1 MFDMYARLVKSKKS
15 KHPTLQI
22 VEGIREGKKVKQRI
36 VASLGVVKNLN
47 DLKRIKTLTEHLI
60 RKLEQEGL
68 PPDKKIRIEDLI
80 HKETIYDG
88 FGMVVDCLM
97 KLAGFTKIIQNMPGR
112 HEFDVEETV
121 KLVIAQRLD
130 LPSSKLRTF
139 ERQAEH
145 GFQGVDLQHI
155 YRCMDAIE
163 PLSIA
168 IQNQAF
174 TTVSNYCCEV
184 DCLLFDVTTLY
195 FESIHQDELRDFGFS
210 KDQKHHVVQIVLALV
225 VNQEGVPIAYETFK
239 GNLGET
245 KTLIPVLDMLK
256 RRFSIKNITVVCDRG
271 MASKGNAEALQKEG
285 FNFVI
290 AAKLKSMSKKLK
302 INDLSTYSVLPNQDN
317 VPNEEK
323 ILFRVLE
330 HPQYAD
336 TNLIVTYSP
345 HRAEKD
351 KKDREKLIE
360 KLINKLKSEDE
371 SSVKKVISN
380 SGYKKYTNVKEG
392 SLVTINQ
399 EAVDKDAE
407 WDGFHG
413 ISVTKGADL
422 SVPQALERYK
432 ELWRVEEAFRVAKCT
447 LRTRPIFHWK
457 PERIRAHVLLCFM
470 TLFFERFLELLLR
483 RNSTPL
489 TPDKIR
495 HALAGVHTIHFEDG
509 SSNKEG
515 KIESKISENA
525 EKIFEVLKMSVERI
539 SKINNECCV

>member
-1 MFDMYARLVKSKKS
+1 MYVRLTYSKKA
-15 KHPTLQI
+15 KHPVLQI
-22 VEGIREGKKVKQRI
+22 VQGVREGKKVKQKI
-36 VASLGVVKNLN
+36 IASLGVIKDKK
-47 DLKRIKTLTEHLI
+47 DLIKLSKLSEHLI
-60 RKLEQEGL
+60 KKLEQEGL
-68 PPDKKIRIEDLI
+68 PPENKIRIADLI
-80 HKETIYDG
+80 HKNTTYDG
-88 FGMVVDCLM
+88 FGLVVDKLM
-97 KLAGFTKIIQNMPGR
+97 KMSGFSHVLQAAQGKK
-112 HEFDVEETV
+112 EFDLEEIV
-121 KLVIAQRLD
+121 KLVIAQRFD

-139 ERQAEH
+139 ERQEEH
-145 GFQGVDLQHI
+145 GFQNIDLQHI

-163 PLSIA
+163 PLSVN
-168 IQNQAF
+168 IQNEAF
-174 TTVSNYCCEV
+174 ATVSTYSCAV

-195 FESIHQDELRDFGFS
+195 FESINQDELRDFGFN
-210 KDQKHHVVQIVLALV
+210 KDQKHHLVQIVLALV

-245 KTLIPVLDMLK
+245 KTLIPVLDMLRK
-256 RRFSIKNITVVCDRG
+256 RFSIKNVTVVCDRG
-271 MASKGNAEALQKEG
+271 MASKGNAQALQKEE

-290 AAKLKSMSKKLK
+290 AAKLRSMSKKLK
-302 INDLSTYSVLPNQDN
+302 INDLSTYSLLPNQEN
-317 VPNEEK
+317 VPEEEK

-336 TNLIVTYSP
+336 TELIVTYSP
-345 HRAEKD
+345 RRAEKD
-351 KKDREKLIE
+351 KKDRERLIE

-371 SSVKKVISN
+371 TSIKKVISN

-399 EAVDKDAE
+399 EAVDKDVA

-413 ISVTKGADL
+413 ISVTKGANL
-422 SVPQALERYK
+422 SVTKALERYK

-457 PERIRAHVLLCFM
+457 PHRIRAHVLLCFM

-495 HALAGVHTIHFEDG
+495 HALGGVHTIYFEDG
-509 SSNKEG
+509 SSNREG
-515 KIESKISENA
+515 KIESHLSEDA
-525 EKIFEVLKMSVERI
+525 KKIFEALQMPVDRI
-539 SKINNECCV
+539 SMINQSCCV